1 MTVFDNLHIFNK
13 RVVAIDDNLKT
24 YKYKDLLDNS
34 SKINKLTKP
43 RDNVFLICENS
54 FSFLYIYVGLIRN
67 RNIIYL
73 IDRSIK
79 RDKFE
84 VLQKLHKPKFIL
96 YPIEFS
102 QKIENYNC
110 HKIDSNYS
118 IVKTNFH
125 LKLNFQK
132 DISILLSTS
141 GSTGSPKFVQL
152 SFLNIKDNTKKIS
165 NYLDIKKKDRTVTT
179 MECSYSYGMSIIN
192 THLYSGASIFLTKK
206 NFFDKDFWILMNKIK
221 VTNFGGVPFAFEIL
235 NKIKFYEKKLPNLK
249 TVTQAGGKLNNEIML
264 KFIRLFKVKKIKFY
278 TMYGQTEASPRM
290 SYLDFKFCEKKIGSI
305 GKPLIGG
312 KFKIY
317 DDNKKIINQVNK
329 IGELVYQGKNI
340 MLGYANKIHDLT
352 KSKKIKNLFT
362 GDLAYMDED
371 GFYFITGRKNR
382 VIKMNGLRYSLD
394 EIEKEL
400 NQEGFICA
408 VQGQG
413 DKLNIFLTK
422 NINHL
427 KTQINDFLFKSY
439 KIRKEKI
446 IFKGI
451 KKIPRNIYGKITYSN
466 LTN

>member
-1 MTVFDNLHIFNK
+1 
-13 RVVAIDDNLKT
+13 
-24 YKYKDLLDNS
+24 
-34 SKINKLTKP
+34 
-43 RDNVFLICENS
+43 
-54 FSFLYIYVGLIRN
+54 
-67 RNIIYL
+67 
-73 IDRSIK
+73 
-79 RDKFE
+79 
-84 VLQKLHKPKFIL
+84 
-96 YPIEFS
+96 
-102 QKIENYNC
+102 
-110 HKIDSNYS
+110 
-118 IVKTNFH
+118 
-125 LKLNFQK
+125 
-132 DISILLSTS
+132 
-141 GSTGSPKFVQL
+141 
-152 SFLNIKDNTKKIS
+152 
-165 NYLDIKKKDRTVTT
+165 
-179 MECSYSYGMSIIN
+179 
-192 THLYSGASIFLTKK
+192 
-206 NFFDKDFWILMNKIK
+206 
-221 VTNFGGVPFAFEIL
+221 
-235 NKIKFYEKKLPNLK
+235 
-249 TVTQAGGKLNNEIML
+249 
-264 KFIRLFKVKKIKFY
+264 
-278 TMYGQTEASPRM
+278 MYGQTEASPRM

-446 IFKGI
+446 IFKEI

>member
-1 MTVFDNLHIFNK
+1 MTIFNNLHIFNK

-34 SKINKLTKP
+34 LKIKKLTKP

-54 FSFLYIYVGLIRN
+54 FSFLYIYVGLVRN

-79 RDKFE
+79 KDKFE

-102 QKIENYNC
+102 EKIENYNC
-110 HKIDSNYS
+110 QKVDHNYS

-141 GSTGSPKFVQL
+141 GSTGSPKFVKL

-165 NYLDIKKKDRTVTT
+165 NYLNIKKKDRAVTT

-206 NFFDKDFWILMNKIK
+206 NFFDKNFWTLMNKIK

-264 KFIRLFKVKKIKFY
+264 KFIKLFRAKKIKFY
-278 TMYGQTEASPRM
+278 IMYGQTEASPRM

-340 MLGYANKIHDLT
+340 MLGYANNIHDLT

-362 GDLAYMDED
+362 GDLAYIDKD

-382 VIKMNGLRYSLD
+382 VIKINGLRYSLD

-400 NQEGFICA
+400 NQEGFICV
-408 VQGQG
+408 VQGLE
-413 DKLNIFLTK
+413 DKLIIFLTK
-422 NINHL
+422 KINYL
-427 KTQINDFLFKSY
+427 KTHISNFLFKSY
-439 KIRKEKI
+439 KIRRDKI
-446 IFKGI
+446 IFKEI
-451 KKIPRNIYGKITYSN
+451 KKIPRNIYGKITYSS